1 MIPQEIL
8 NIMNNPKEKAKELFN
23 KYCYAIRTEETDSG
37 YFTNVKYAKNCAIIA
52 VNEIINAIEYLD
64 DDSEYFWEQ
73 VKQELEK
80 L

>member
-1 MIPQEIL
+1 MT
-8 NIMNNPKEKAKELFN
+8 PKGKAKELFK
-23 KYCYAIRTEETDSG
+23 KYSKGKDEYGWSLCEFDSC
-37 YFTNVKYAKNCAIIA
+37 AKQCAIIA
-52 VNEIINAIEYLD
+52 VDEIINAIEYLD

>member
-1 MIPQEIL
+1 MTPQE
-8 NIMNNPKEKAKELFN
+8 KAEELFN

-37 YFTNVKYAKNCAIIA
+37 YFTNIIYAKNCAIIA
-52 VNEIINAIEYLD
+52 VNDIIEALFSNDEHITLKRKFFLE
-64 DDSEYFWEQ
+64 